1 MFSLIQERGFPMKLQ
16 ASMTVDKDFVISE
29 VDKRIFGSFIEH
41 LGRAVYGGIYEPGH
55 PTADANGFR
64 GDALEAIRRLQ
75 VPIIRYPGGNFVS
88 GYNWEDGVGPKAE
101 RKQKLE
107 LAWWTTETNQMGTNE
122 FADWAKLAGSEVMMA
137 VNLGTRGPDEARN
150 LVEYCN
156 HPSGSY
162 YSDLRIAHGYKE
174 PHRFKTW
181 CLGNEMDGPWQ
192 IGAKTAV
199 EYGRI
204 ANETAK
210 VMKWV
215 DPSIELVACG
225 SSNRGMPTFAE
236 WEATV
241 LDLTY
246 DQVDYLSLHTYYNNN
261 KDETDNFLAKSLDMD
276 QFIDSVASIC
286 DYVQAKK
293 RSKKKIY
300 LSMDEWNVWKTIGTS
315 RASERWQVAPP
326 EFEDM
331 YNMEDALMVGCLL
344 ISLLKHADRVKVGC
358 LAQLI
363 NTIAPITTVTGG
375 GLWLQTT
382 YYPYLHASLY
392 GRGTVLHP
400 IIRSPKYDSKDFTD
414 VPYLEAIAVYNEELS
429 QVTVFAVNRHLT
441 EELDLQVDLRSF
453 GGVKVLEH
461 LVLEHEDLKAVNTL
475 EQPQQVQPHNQGNAR
490 TDGSRVEARL
500 GKASWNVIR
509 LEVKQ

>member
-1 MFSLIQERGFPMKLQ
+1 MKLQ

-101 RKQKLE
+101 RKSKLE

-261 KDETDNFLAKSLDMD
+261 KDETENFLAKSLDMD

-344 ISLLKHADRVKVGC
+344 ISLLKHADRVKVAC

-414 VPYLEAIAVYNEELS
+414 VPYLEAIAVYNEEQS

-453 GGVKVLEH
+453 GEVKVLEH

-475 EQPQQVQPHNQGNAR
+475 EQPQQVLPHNQGNAR
-490 TDGSRVEARL
+490 ADGSRVEARL

-509 LEVKQ
+509 LEVASILL

>member
-1 MFSLIQERGFPMKLQ
+1 MKLQ

-55 PTADANGFR
+55 PTADVNGFR

-225 SSNRGMPTFAE
+225 SSNRGMTTFAD

-500 GKASWNVIR
+500 SKASWNVIR

>member
-1 MFSLIQERGFPMKLQ
+1 MKLQ
-16 ASMTVDKDFVISE
+16 ASLTVDKDFVISE

-55 PTADANGFR
+55 PTADINGFR

-88 GYNWEDGVGPKAE
+88 GYNWEDGVGPKEE

-225 SSNRGMPTFAE
+225 SSNRSMPTFAE

-315 RASERWQVAPP
+315 RASDRWQVAPP

-453 GGVKVLEH
+453 GEVKVLEH

-475 EQPQQVQPHNQGNAR
+475 EQPQRVQPHNKGNTRA
-490 TDGSRVEARL
+490 DGSRVEARL
-500 GKASWNVIR
+500 SKASWNVIR
-509 LEVKQ
+509 LDVTH

>member
-1 MFSLIQERGFPMKLQ
+1 MKLQ

-55 PTADANGFR
+55 PTADVNGFR

-225 SSNRGMPTFAE
+225 SSNRGMTTFAE